1 MRTSHLNWHVVL
13 GLLAS
18 AFVFFLTIPASASEV
33 SMLSDVQLNGILDNP
48 EIVIVD
54 VRESKGW
61 RSSNIKIK
69 GAVRKIPKRFESWAH
84 DFSTDKTLI
93 LY

>member
-61 RSSNIKIK
+61 RSTNIKIK